1 MRNLNYSNNTSG
13 LDSYI
18 DIAEVLSDLWKFRIT
33 IILLT
38 LVVGAGSVVTTLFMD
53 DLYKSSMLLQK
64 VDDENTTI
72 QPQMGALATF
82 TGIGLSGTS
91 IDRSTKALEVLKTR
105 DFFESLIADDNFL
118 AELVGINGYDKKTS
132 QVSYNEEI
140 YNSKT
145 NTLYPDAVSELSFDE
160 THKLFL
166 SNIEITKDIE
176 SGLIKISAIH
186 LSPVI
191 AKSWLD
197 LIFVRL
203 NETIKKIE
211 LKEATDSLNYL
222 NKQLSLTSESE
233 LKKVIAKLIEK
244 QIQTLMISDI
254 SDDFVF
260 SIVDSPRIPEK
271 KYAPHRSLIC
281 IVSTIFG
288 FLLICFSRFLYFNY
302 NINRKTST

>member
-1 MRNLNYSNNTSG
+1 MNYSNNTSG

-18 DIAEVLSDLWKFRIT
+18 DIAEVMSDLWKFRIT

-38 LVVGAGSVVTTLFMD
+38 IVVGVGSVITTLFMD

-64 VDDENTTI
+64 VDDDNTAM
-72 QPQMGALATF
+72 PSQMGALASF

-91 IDRSTKALEVLKTR
+91 IDKSTKALEVLKTR
-105 DFFESLIADDNFL
+105 DFFESLIADEKFL
-118 AELVGINGYDKKTS
+118 AELIGINGYNKETS
-132 QVSYNEEI
+132 KVSYNEEI

-145 NTLYPDAVSELSFDE
+145 DTLYPDAMSELSFNK

-166 SNIEITKDIE
+166 SNIEITKDTE
-176 SGLIKISAIH
+176 SGLINISAIH
-186 LSPVI
+186 LSPFV

-197 LIFVRL
+197 LIFVKL

-211 LKEATDSLNYL
+211 LKEATDSLSYL
-222 NKQLSLTSESE
+222 KNQLSLTSESE

-260 SIVDSPRIPEK
+260 SIVDSPRVPEK
-271 KYAPHRSLIC
+271 KFAPHRSLIC

-288 FLLICFSRFLYFNY
+288 FLFICFSRFLYFNY
-302 NINRKTST
+302 NINRKIST

>member
-1 MRNLNYSNNTSG
+1 LNYSNNTSG

-18 DIAEVLSDLWKFRIT
+18 DIAEVMSDLWKFKIT

-38 LVVGAGSVVTTLFMD
+38 FLVGVGSVITTLFMD

-64 VDDENTTI
+64 VDDDNTAI
-72 QPQMGALATF
+72 PSQMGALASF

-91 IDRSTKALEVLKTR
+91 IDKSTKALEVLKTR
-105 DFFESLIADDNFL
+105 DFFESLIADENFL
-118 AELVGINGYDKKTS
+118 AELIGINGYDKETS
-132 QVSYNEEI
+132 KVSYNEEI

-145 NTLYPDAVSELSFDE
+145 DTLYPDAMSELSFNK

-166 SNIEITKDIE
+166 SNIEITDTE
-176 SGLIKISAIH
+176 SGLINISAIH
-186 LSPVI
+186 LSPVV

-197 LIFVRL
+197 LIFVKL

-222 NKQLSLTSESE
+222 KNQLSLTSESE

-260 SIVDSPRIPEK
+260 SIVDSPRVPEK
-271 KYAPHRSLIC
+271 KFAPHRSLIC

-302 NINRKTST
+302 NINRKIST